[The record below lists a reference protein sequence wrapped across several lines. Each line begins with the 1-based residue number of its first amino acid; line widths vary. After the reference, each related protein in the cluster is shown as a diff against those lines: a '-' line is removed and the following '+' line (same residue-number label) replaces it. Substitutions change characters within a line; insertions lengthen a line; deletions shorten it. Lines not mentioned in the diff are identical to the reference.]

1 MFVQAYNS
9 PIGKIK
15 LVSDGVYLI
24 SLTFDDEFFETKSCF
39 VLDKTKLWL
48 DEYFSLNHPKEKIE
62 IKLLGTEFQ
71 NAVWK
76 LVMGIGYSQTKSY
89 SQISYEYFEKT
100 GKKVSPRA
108 VGRAISLNKIL
119 IIVPCHRIV
128 GSKGELTGFSAGID
142 KKIGLL
148 NLEGA
153 KYKF

>member
-9 PIGKIK
+9 PIGKMK
-15 LVSDGVYLI
+15 LVSDGTYLI

-62 IKLLGTEFQ
+62 IKLLGTAFQ

-89 SQISYEYFEKT
+89 SQIAYEYFEKT